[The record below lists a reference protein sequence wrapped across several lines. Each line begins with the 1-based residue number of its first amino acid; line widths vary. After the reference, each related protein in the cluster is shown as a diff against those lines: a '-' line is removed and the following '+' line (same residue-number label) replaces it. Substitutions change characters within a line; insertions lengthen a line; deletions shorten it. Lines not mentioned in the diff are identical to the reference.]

1 MTGEV
6 VKSKNLE
13 TPWGLMLKSGIK
25 LTTSGSAITTNRK
38 IARLRASLGARFS
51 KRKI

>member
-1 MTGEV
+1 

-13 TPWGLMLKSGIK
+13 TPVRCGAWILVLERGTN
-25 LTTSGSAITTNRK
+25 LTVSASATGVLVSLPLEK
-38 IARLRASLGARFS
+38 ELGARFS